1 MKGTTGILITG
12 KMKRTYGKIAA
23 RLCALALGGAMLG
36 AGMPQQALA
45 AQTELAS
52 EEEEHAPVM
61 LPGAGFSYA
70 FAAKKVSLRNV
81 EDNLYDNGLISV
93 IRKDEKNGLTIQASA
108 AENASA
114 GEGADEAEDASED
127 NTDEEDNRS
136 IAETQLTPVQAREQA
151 VVNAVSETQGIRID
165 SATATILS
173 ATAVTVVSDANI
185 AVQLAQMVD
194 RREAQMKLDQ
204 GVISAG
210 EAEALLASSQAGN
223 DSAED
228 ASEDA
233 SEHASGE
240 SSAAASDTDPDASG
254 KEEAESGTD
263 SEASGET
270 GMATDSNGNEIV
282 VAQVNDYINVRA
294 DADAESDIVGKLYNG
309 SVAKVLGRTGN
320 GWARVRS
327 GDVTGYIREEYVATG
342 DTAQQLA
349 DSVTTKKAV
358 VTTETLRVRAAA
370 QADSD
375 VITLIGQGQT
385 LDILEEA
392 DGWYKVNTED
402 GEGYISADFA
412 DVEDV
417 YPEAVSRAQEEAEEA
432 AAEASRKAEE
442 EAAKAASNAAAGTA
456 GASGSKKKSGGSGAL
471 NTYTGSSGSGSASGQ
486 AVANY
491 ALQFVGNPYVWGGS
505 SLTNGTDCSGF
516 TMAVYANFGVSLPHY
531 TGSQEHSGTAVNSLA
546 EAQPGDLILYSGHV
560 AIYLGNNQIVHASNP
575 RYGITTGTATYRNIV
590 AIRRIFN

>member
-1 MKGTTGILITG
+1 
-12 KMKRTYGKIAA
+12 
-23 RLCALALGGAMLG
+23 
-36 AGMPQQALA
+36 MPQQVLA
-45 AQTELAS
+45 AQTEMAS

-127 NTDEEDNRS
+127 TTDEEDNRS

-151 VVNAVSETQGIRID
+151 VVNAVSETQGIQID

-223 DSAED
+223 DSAEGV
-228 ASEDA
+228 SEDT
-233 SEHASGE
+233 SENASGE
-240 SSAAASDTDPDASG
+240 DGTAASDTDPEASG

-294 DADAESDIVGKLYNG
+294 DADEESDIVGKLYNG

-385 LDILEEA
+385 LDILEET

-456 GASGSKKKSGGSGAL
+456 GTSGSKKKSGGSGAL
-471 NTYTGSSGSGSASGQ
+471 NTYTGGSGSGSASGQ

-531 TGSQEHSGTAVNSLA
+531 TGSQEHCGTAVNSLA

>member
-1 MKGTTGILITG
+1 
-12 KMKRTYGKIAA
+12 
-23 RLCALALGGAMLG
+23 
-36 AGMPQQALA
+36 MPQQVLA
-45 AQTELAS
+45 AQTEMAS

-114 GEGADEAEDASED
+114 GEGSDEAEDASED
-127 NTDEEDNRS
+127 TTDEEDNRS

-151 VVNAVSETQGIRID
+151 VVDAVSETQGIRID

-228 ASEDA
+228 ASEDTSEDA

-240 SSAAASDTDPDASG
+240 SSTAASDTDPEASG
-254 KEEAESGTD
+254 KEEAESRTD

-294 DADAESDIVGKLYNG
+294 DADEESDIVGKLYNG

-320 GWARVRS
+320 G
-327 GDVTGYIREEYVATG
+327 
-342 DTAQQLA
+342 
-349 DSVTTKKAV
+349 
-358 VTTETLRVRAAA
+358 
-370 QADSD
+370 
-375 VITLIGQGQT
+375 
-385 LDILEEA
+385 
-392 DGWYKVNTED
+392 
-402 GEGYISADFA
+402 
-412 DVEDV
+412 
-417 YPEAVSRAQEEAEEA
+417 
-432 AAEASRKAEE
+432 
-442 EAAKAASNAAAGTA
+442 
-456 GASGSKKKSGGSGAL
+456 
-471 NTYTGSSGSGSASGQ
+471 
-486 AVANY
+486 
-491 ALQFVGNPYVWGGS
+491 
-505 SLTNGTDCSGF
+505 
-516 TMAVYANFGVSLPHY
+516 
-531 TGSQEHSGTAVNSLA
+531 
-546 EAQPGDLILYSGHV
+546 
-560 AIYLGNNQIVHASNP
+560 
-575 RYGITTGTATYRNIV
+575 
-590 AIRRIFN
+590 